1 MEEQKQ
7 RQSEQTRASFERE
20 DDFAA
25 LYANNVI
32 LEGNALD
39 LKLIFGELEQHT
51 GEAVVSQHTSVTI
64 PWPTAKLLTYYLQVF
79 MADYEAQ
86 NGKIRMPLSSIP
98 PLIAI
103 PNEAPPRQ
111 QKVIELAQTLHHQ
124 LVADIAKPDQE

>member
-1 MEEQKQ
+1 
-7 RQSEQTRASFERE
+7 
-20 DDFAA
+20 
-25 LYANNVI
+25 
-32 LEGNALD
+32 
-39 LKLIFGELEQHT
+39 
-51 GEAVVSQHTSVTI
+51 
-64 PWPTAKLLTYYLQVF
+64 